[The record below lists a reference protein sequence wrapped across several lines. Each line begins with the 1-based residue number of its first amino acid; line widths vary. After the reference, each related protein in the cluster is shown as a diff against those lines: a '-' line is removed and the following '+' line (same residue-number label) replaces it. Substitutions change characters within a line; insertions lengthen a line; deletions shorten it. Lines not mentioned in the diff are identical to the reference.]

1 MHSLL
6 YPPPRRESRRERRER
21 AERLSGYAAPQPKRC
36 CPSLPLQVE
45 PQALQH
51 DREER
56 FNLPLFR
63 RTGELGLLGV
73 TAPEEYGGSGMDAT
87 GVCAQTS
94 QGLTS

>member
-1 MHSLL
+1 MLPLL
-6 YPPPRRESRRERRER
+6 
-21 AERLSGYAAPQPKRC
+21 A
-36 CPSLPLQVE
+36 LQVE

-87 GVCAQTS
+87 GVCAAAS
-94 QGLTS
+94 LIGLLSTHTRPTGVCERLRPKA

>member
-1 MHSLL
+1 MLPHS
-6 YPPPRRESRRERRER
+6 
-21 AERLSGYAAPQPKRC
+21 LSGYAAPQPKRC
-36 CPSLPLQVE
+36 CAPLSLAVQVE

-87 GVCAQTS
+87 GV
-94 QGLTS
+94 

>member
-1 MHSLL
+1 M
-6 YPPPRRESRRERRER
+6 
-21 AERLSGYAAPQPKRC
+21 
-36 CPSLPLQVE
+36 QVE

-87 GVCAQTS
+87 GV
-94 QGLTS
+94 

>member
-1 MHSLL
+1 MLPRS
-6 YPPPRRESRRERRER
+6 PPL
-21 AERLSGYAAPQPKRC
+21 A
-36 CPSLPLQVE
+36 LQVE

-87 GVCAQTS
+87 GM
-94 QGLTS
+94 